1 MTRERDAS
9 LTLGDERD
17 LSFTFVDGLGFSS
30 MTGHPGVVVTLDG
43 EIHPPGTPL
52 LFADDLAAVRG
63 DGVFE
68 TLLVRDGGACLVQAH
83 LERLSYSARLMD
95 LPEPD
100 LPAWRRAIDVAV
112 QQWAACTAD
121 EGAMRLVYSR
131 GRERD
136 TVPTAYVTVNPVADR
151 VATARRDGVAAVTL
165 PRELPSTGVGAMP
178 WLLAGAKTLSYAVNM
193 AALRHAARQGAGDVI
208 FISSDGYVLEGPRST
223 VVIATEIGG
232 ATGLLT
238 PPPWYPILRGTTQ
251 QALFEVA
258 RAKGYDCDYRALRV
272 SDLFAA
278 QGIWLVSSMTLAA
291 RVHTLDSQALPRAP
305 MAAEFAELVDAAIV
319 SDR

>member
-1 MTRERDAS
+1 
-9 LTLGDERD
+9 
-17 LSFTFVDGLGFSS
+17 
-30 MTGHPGVVVTLDG
+30 MTGHAGVVVTLDG

-68 TLLVRDGGACLVQAH
+68 TLLVRDGRACLVEAH
-83 LERLSYSARLMD
+83 LGRLSLSAKLLD

-100 LPAWRRAIDVAV
+100 LARWRHAIDLAARN
-112 QQWAACTAD
+112 WAADTAD

-131 GRERD
+131 GRERGSA
-136 TVPTAYVTVNPVADR
+136 PTAYVTVNPIADR
-151 VATARRDGVAAVTL
+151 ITAARRDGVSAVTL
-165 PRELPSTGVGAMP
+165 PRELPATGVEAMP
-178 WLLAGAKTLSYAVNM
+178 WLLAGAKTLSYAINM
-193 AALRHAARQGAGDVI
+193 AALRHAAARGAGDVI
-208 FISSDGYVLEGPRST
+208 FVSSDGYVLEGPRST
-223 VVIATEIGG
+223 VVIAVGG
-232 ATGLLT
+232 AADAGNVCLLT

-251 QALFEVA
+251 QALFGVA

-272 SDLFAA
+272 ADLFAA

-291 RVHTLDSQALPRAP
+291 RVHTLDGQVLPSAP
-305 MAAEFAELVDAAIV
+305 MATEFAGLVDAAIV